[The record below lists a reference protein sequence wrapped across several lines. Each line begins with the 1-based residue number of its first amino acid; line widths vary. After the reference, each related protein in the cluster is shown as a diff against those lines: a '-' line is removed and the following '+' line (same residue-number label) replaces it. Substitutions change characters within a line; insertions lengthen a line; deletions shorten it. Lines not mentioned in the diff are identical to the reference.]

1 MDELVA
7 DVVIVGFGAAGAC
20 AALEAA
26 DAGADVVIVER
37 FAGGGASAVSGGVVY
52 AGGGT
57 RQQLD
62 AGVDDSVDAMYA
74 YLRLEV
80 GDVVSEKTLMRFC
93 EGSREMITWLETNG
107 VPFEGSLCPHKT
119 SYPSDQ
125 HYLYYSGSEA
135 AGGFRDAAK
144 PAPRGHRVK
153 GPGTSGKM
161 LMARLKEAVRKRGI
175 RVLTQTT
182 ARALVRDGEGR
193 VTGLVVD
200 SLSDAPAWVRAR
212 HQRFA
217 QYAAKPGIYVPA
229 LRKSLHRRV
238 ERFERGHGREL
249 RISARRGV
257 VLAAGGFIADRE
269 MVREHAPAYRG
280 GLPLGTSADDGSGIR
295 MGVEAGGA
303 TGELGR
309 ISAWRFVTP
318 PSAFLGGIIVDAEG
332 ERVIDESRDGAPV
345 GGKLIEEHSSKGWL
359 LLGGR
364 VGARGG
370 GEVVRRAQ
378 QQGRVARRRPDGG
391 GGPPRRPE
399 AKPVVPMASA
409 AVPAA
414 PGPRARHDARRGRE
428 QGRNRRRGPAGE
440 RRGVSRRRRPDGQAR
455 RVSATPGDAAVLAHR
470 HLGAAQPRLPHPDAH
485 PRRPAGRRGHRRGAE
500 HGGGADRRPVCR
512 RTHRRGNLFQVLRER
527 SVPGRLRVFR
537 PQGGDQQRS
546 GAGCSR
552 QKRERVLVLAQ

>member
-74 YLRLEV
+74 YLRLEA

-93 EGSREMITWLETNG
+93 EGSREMISWLETNG
-107 VPFEGSLCPHKT
+107 VPFEGSLCPYKT
-119 SYPSDQ
+119 SYPSDE

-200 SLSDAPAWVRAR
+200 SLGDAPAWVRAR

-238 ERFERGHGREL
+238 ERFERSHGREL

-269 MVREHAPAYRG
+269 MVREHAPQYRG

-332 ERVIDESRDGAPV
+332 KRVIDESRYGAAV
-345 GGKLIEEHSSKGWL
+345 GEKLIEEHGSKGWL
-359 LLGGR
+359 L
-364 VGARGG
+364 VDAPIVA
-370 GEVVRRAQ
+370 E
-378 QQGRVARRRPDGG
+378 ARRDG
-391 GGPPRRPE
+391 RKQSQWFQWLQLRYLL
-399 AKPVVPMASA
+399 
-409 AVPAA
+409 
-414 PGPRARHDARRGRE
+414 RRGRVLGSTLDE
-428 QGRNRRRGPAGE
+428 VARKAGVDAEGLRASVEAYHGDEDPVGKPAEFRRRLEHPPFSLIDISVRPNLGYPTPMLTLGGLVVDEDTGAVRGAAGE
-440 RRGVSRRRRPDGQAR
+440 PIAGLYA
-455 RVSATPGDAAVLAHR
+455 
-470 HLGAAQPRLPHPDAH
+470 
-485 PRRPAGRRGHRRGAE
+485 AGRTAVGI
-500 HGGGADRRPVCR
+500 
-512 RTHRRGNLFQVLRER
+512 
-527 SVPGRLRVFR
+527 
-537 PQGGDQQRS
+537 
-546 GAGCSR
+546 CSR
-552 QKRERVLVLAQ
+552 SYVSGLSLADCVFSGRRAGINSALAQGVLDKNENVF